1 MYKRALTEL
10 GNVRGL
16 ITVPGTI
23 ALFVWAIAPMALWL
37 DEWFAALSGA
47 EPYRFLQTDYQ
58 TAIAIL
64 STIAGAAVTTLS
76 LVYSLVLVVFTLA
89 AGTIAP
95 RLLRRF
101 TSDRVNQVTAGLFGG
116 LFLFALTLLHQTD
129 PGFVPVLSIGMAVA
143 LSAVAVLQLIF
154 FVHTVSRSV
163 TIDEEIAEI
172 SRQLESRLARV
183 LAETEEDDRAFEFD
197 EASMSE
203 ICTEEKGYIIG
214 IDEQSLLNIA
224 AEHGLFIDITRKTG
238 TFMLEGQTIA
248 RFSPGQ
254 GPGDGRATAD
264 AVNKAI
270 ELKPARGS
278 VEDIE
283 YSISVLLEIALRALS
298 PGVNDTFTAIACVDR
313 ISSACA
319 EPVRRGLR
327 RRVLA
332 DDAGTVRVQIAGL
345 TVEDVINTAFH
356 PLRRAAS
363 GNLLMLQH
371 IADALVRLHD
381 VADAGVAPILERH
394 AQLLIHSYEQ
404 ADPLP
409 VDRAFLASRLDPI
422 LS

>member
-1 MYKRALTEL
+1 AT
-10 GNVRGL
+10 
-16 ITVPGTI
+16 
-23 ALFVWAIAPMALWL
+23 
-37 DEWFAALSGA
+37 
-47 EPYRFLQTDYQ
+47 
-58 TAIAIL
+58 
-64 STIAGAAVTTLS
+64 
-76 LVYSLVLVVFTLA
+76 
-89 AGTIAP
+89 
-95 RLLRRF
+95 
-101 TSDRVNQVTAGLFGG
+101 
-116 LFLFALTLLHQTD
+116 
-129 PGFVPVLSIGMAVA
+129 
-143 LSAVAVLQLIF
+143 
-154 FVHTVSRSV
+154 
-163 TIDEEIAEI
+163 
-172 SRQLESRLARV
+172 
-183 LAETEEDDRAFEFD
+183 
-197 EASMSE
+197 
-203 ICTEEKGYIIG
+203 
-214 IDEQSLLNIA
+214 
-224 AEHGLFIDITRKTG
+224 EHGLFIDITRKTG

-248 RFSPGQ
+248 RFSPRQ
-254 GPGDGRATAD
+254 GPGDGRAAAD

-356 PLRRAAS
+356 PLRRAAA

-394 AQLLIHSYEQ
+394 AQLLMHSYEQ